1 MPDTPATT
9 DAPASRNLVTQ
20 SRESAAQMRQDA
32 ASTRDTATELSAMV
46 VAYAKQETIEP
57 IKQLGRYVAF
67 GLIGAIFMGLGGF
80 FLALAAVRALQ
91 TELSAHLSHNLSWTP
106 YVAGILVAGLG
117 AALAV
122 SRINKVPKR
131 KDGRS

>member
-1 MPDTPATT
+1 
-9 DAPASRNLVTQ
+9 
-20 SRESAAQMRQDA
+20 MRQDA